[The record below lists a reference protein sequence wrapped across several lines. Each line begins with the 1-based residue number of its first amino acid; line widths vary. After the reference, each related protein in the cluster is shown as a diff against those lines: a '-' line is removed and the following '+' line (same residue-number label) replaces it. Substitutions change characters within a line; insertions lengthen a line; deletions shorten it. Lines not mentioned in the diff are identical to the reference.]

1 MLKSED
7 NFMLYTFFIIYSE
20 LVLNL
25 QGADDCILHMNKNVL
40 FCVFRLF
47 TYLSSREVYFKVPH
61 SSKEN
66 KHQRKNFT
74 QKKAVGER
82 VEE

>member
-20 LVLNL
+20 LALNL
-25 QGADDCILHMNKNVL
+25 QGTVDCILHMNKNVL
-40 FCVFRLF
+40 ICVFRLF
-47 TYLSSREVYFKVPH
+47 TYLSSREVYFKGPH

-74 QKKAVGER
+74 QKKEVGER

>member
-20 LVLNL
+20 LALNL
-25 QGADDCILHMNKNVL
+25 QGTVDCILNVL
-40 FCVFRLF
+40 ICVFRLF
-47 TYLSSREVYFKVPH
+47 TCLSSREVYFKGPH
-61 SSKEN
+61 ISEEN

-74 QKKAVGER
+74 QKKGVGER
-82 VEE
+82 VGE